1 MLPPLAAL
9 FSLAAAAWPPARAG
23 HALPRLLL
31 GPNAHHENALN
42 ETLAFLGGEHG
53 AWDEVRERVLN
64 RLSV

>member
-1 MLPPLAAL
+1 MS
-9 FSLAAAAWPPARAG
+9 FIDNNTV

-53 AWDEVRERVLN
+53 AWDEVRERVSN